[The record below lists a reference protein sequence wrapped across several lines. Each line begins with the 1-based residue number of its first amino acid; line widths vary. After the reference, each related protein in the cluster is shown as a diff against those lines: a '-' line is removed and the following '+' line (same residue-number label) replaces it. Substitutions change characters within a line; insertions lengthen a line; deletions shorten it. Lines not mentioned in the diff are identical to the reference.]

1 MAWHIIDDVTTNRV
15 VLGAACAAALFLA
28 GCQSKT
34 ATPAAPPAD
43 AYAVVNGHAITR
55 DDVERA
61 FRQTSDPSQPLSAT
75 EALTTKVGVLD
86 DLIVEALLTA
96 RAQQEKLQVADAD
109 VDKALADAKKGQT
122 DQAFEQQLTA
132 RKLTLNEVRD
142 GLRRRL
148 LAQKAL
154 DHDVTE
160 KVTVSDQEITD
171 AFNANRAQFNLP
183 EDALH
188 LAQIIV
194 TPVRDQQIVNQTGDD
209 ATTPDAARAKV
220 TMLMQRLQE
229 GTPFADLAR
238 NYSEDAEST
247 PRGGDLG
254 LVPMSSIRQAPP
266 PLRDAVLQLT
276 PGKARVVNQGGAVTI
291 IYVVSREPAGQR
303 DLSTPGV
310 KDQISQAL
318 KAQRQELMRTAYLAK
333 LRNEAQI
340 TNYLAR
346 NIVDSQGRSGDPQRA
361 AGK

>member
-1 MAWHIIDDVTTNRV
+1 MITNRV
-15 VLGAACAAALFLA
+15 ALGAACAAALFLA

-34 ATPAAPPAD
+34 AAPAAPPAD
-43 AYAVVNGHAITR
+43 AWAVVNGHTITR
-55 DDVERA
+55 DDVDRA
-61 FRQTSDPSQPLSAT
+61 FRQTSDPAQPLSAT
-75 EALTTKVGVLD
+75 ETLTAKAGVLD
-86 DLIVEALLTA
+86 DLIVEELLAA
-96 RAQQEKLQVADAD
+96 RARQENLQVADAD
-109 VDKALADAKKGQT
+109 VDKAFADARQNQT
-122 DQAFEQQLTA
+122 DQAFQQQLAA
-132 RKLTLNEVRD
+132 RKLTTDDVRE

-148 LAQKAL
+148 LAQKAI
-154 DHDVTE
+154 DHDVND
-160 KVTVSDQEITD
+160 KVRISDQEITD

-194 TPVRDQQIVNQTGDD
+194 TPVRDQQIVNSTGDD

-254 LVPMSSIRQAPP
+254 LVPMSAIRQAPA
-266 PLRDAVLQLT
+266 PLRDAVLQLA

-318 KAQRQELMRTAYLAK
+318 KAQRQELLRTAYLAK
-333 LRNEAQI
+333 LRNDARI

-346 NIVDSQGRSGDPQRA
+346 NIIDSQGRSGDPQRA
-361 AGK
+361 AAK